1 LWDSQ
6 ESHSF
11 FNDGIAIGKQ
21 VEALQD
27 GSWLTITRKEVQ
39 ATAPV
44 PDIYGQPFAWQG
56 SLPVPYGVLNLCV
69 GIWWCISI
77 QGGTLVAERANGGEW
92 VYYGFGSAMYQQ
104 IASTGTEYKHWSLR
118 GDLVATSGSSG
129 GFTAAPLTDA
139 FGDLVNGSRQTYDW
153 NGAWGYRNEALTG
166 GLQKVGVR
174 WYDPAVGRF
183 LQQDPWLG
191 SIYAPLTL
199 NGYGYC
205 VNDPVN
211 AVDPSGL
218 AWIKIGVQVDVQIP
232 ILGSFGI
239 NLQFEA
245 GIGVGDKPGGGKA
258 LGGYVS
264 SSVGVGVG
272 ASASADFVFGGS
284 PAGDLDTFS
293 GHGFILGGS
302 FGGGIVGGGDLSG
315 PISPRLF
322 CLPPP
327 VGAEA
332 QISIGGGADLHLNY
346 THTWSW
352 LWWHF

>member
-1 LWDSQ
+1 
-6 ESHSF
+6 
-11 FNDGIAIGKQ
+11 
-21 VEALQD
+21 
-27 GSWLTITRKEVQ
+27 
-39 ATAPV
+39 
-44 PDIYGQPFAWQG
+44 
-56 SLPVPYGVLNLCV
+56 
-69 GIWWCISI
+69 
-77 QGGTLVAERANGGEW
+77 
-92 VYYGFGSAMYQQ
+92 MYQQ
-104 IASTGTEYKHWSLR
+104 VSNAGAEFKHWSLR

-129 GFTAAPLTDA
+129 VFSPAPLTDA
-139 FGDLVNGSRQTYDW
+139 FGDMVNGSRPTYDW

-174 WYDPAVGRF
+174 WYDPTVGRF

-199 NGYGYC
+199 NAYGYC

-232 ILGSFGI
+232 ILGPFGI

-245 GIGVGDKPGGGKA
+245 GIVVGDKPGGGKA

-264 SSVGVGVG
+264 PSVGVGVG
-272 ASASADFVFGGS
+272 VSASADFVFGGS

-302 FGGGIVGGGDLSG
+302 YTAGIVGGGDLSG

-332 QISIGGGADLHLNY
+332 QIGIGGGADFHLNY
-346 THTWSW
+346 THTWTW

>member
-1 LWDSQ
+1 VAGEPACAVWGAEPVRGNLV
-6 ESHSF
+6 
-11 FNDGIAIGKQ
+11 
-21 VEALQD
+21 VEYRYP
-27 GSWLTITRKEVQ
+27 G
-39 ATAPV
+39 
-44 PDIYGQPFAWQG
+44 
-56 SLPVPYGVLNLCV
+56 C
-69 GIWWCISI
+69 
-77 QGGTLVAERANGGEW
+77 TLVAERANGGEW
-92 VYYGFGSAMYQQ
+92 VYYGFGGAMYQQ
-104 IASTGTEYKHWSLR
+104 VSSVGAEFKHWSLR